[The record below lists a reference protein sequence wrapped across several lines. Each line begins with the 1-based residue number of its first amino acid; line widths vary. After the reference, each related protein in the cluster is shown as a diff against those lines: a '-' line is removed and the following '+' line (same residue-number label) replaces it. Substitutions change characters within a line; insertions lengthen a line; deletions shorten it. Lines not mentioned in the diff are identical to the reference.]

1 MEYNRLLAY
10 RQTKRN
16 WDIHEEKI
24 KTIKPTINTR
34 TTSSAPKQKLTN
46 RKYG

>member
-24 KTIKPTINTR
+24 KSVKPTFNTR
-34 TTSSAPKQKLTN
+34 NSSFVKPKNTF